1 MFKAII
7 VVCSIYATPKCIELH
22 DIIRPDG
29 YATKTRCEA
38 RLSQMVEDLM
48 PTLIFPHTL
57 TMSCSKDKRVQ
68 T

>member
-7 VVCSIYATPKCIELH
+7 VVCSIYATPNCIEIH
-22 DIIRPDG
+22 DIVRPDG
-29 YATKTRCEA
+29 YATKARCEA
-38 RLSQMVEDLM
+38 RLSKMIEMLM
-48 PTLIFPHTL
+48 PTLIFPHSL

>member
-7 VVCSIYATPKCIELH
+7 VVCSIYATPNCIEIH
-22 DIIRPDG
+22 DIVRPDG

-38 RLSQMVEDLM
+38 RLSQMIENLM
-48 PTLIFPHTL
+48 PTLNFPHSL

>member
-7 VVCSIYATPKCIELH
+7 VVCSIYATPNCIEIH
-22 DIIRPDG
+22 DVVRPNG
-29 YATKTRCEA
+29 YQTKTRSEA
-38 RLSQMVEDLM
+38 RLSQMLEMLM
-48 PTLIFPHTL
+48 PTLIFPHSL